1 MRDMPIIPEKP
12 NTAGKTKHKGLIFAG
27 RNVKEMTR
35 DPVIYIFC
43 IAFPV
48 AMLALFVIINKFAD
62 GHTPV
67 FEFTSLLPGVLTFSY
82 SFLMLAVCLLVSKD
96 KTSSLLKRLYTSP
109 MKRTDFVFG
118 YVLPSLAVGIAQ
130 TVVTL
135 FSGYIISLII
145 GSGYIAFGKCV
156 LLALEQLPSLF
167 INISLGIVI
176 GCLLNE
182 KSAPAITSVFIS
194 ASGILGGAWMPLDT
208 MGSFEVFCRFLPF
221 YPSVYLGRII
231 TGATHTPTDYTNP
244 VPVYYSFDG
253 VGITSVIVLSVYL
266 IVSVILAIIFFGIM
280 MKKDD

>member
-1 MRDMPIIPEKP
+1 MTDKSIMTDKP
-12 NTAGKTKHKGLIFAG
+12 NMTGKTKNRGLIFAG

-48 AMLALFVIINKFAD
+48 AMLALFVIINKFTG

-67 FEFTSLLPGVLTFSY
+67 FEFASLLPGVLTFSY

-109 MKRTDFVFG
+109 MKRTDFVVG
-118 YVLPSLAVGIAQ
+118 YVLPSLAVGLAQ
-130 TVVTL
+130 TIITL
-135 FSGYIISLII
+135 LSGYIISLII
-145 GSGYIAFGKCV
+145 GSDYMAFGKC
-156 LLALEQLPSLF
+156 LLLIPEQLPSLV
-167 INISLGIVI
+167 INVFLGIVI
-176 GCLLNE
+176 GSLLNE

-208 MGSFEVFCRFLPF
+208 MGGFEVFCRFLPF

-231 TGATHTPTDYTNP
+231 TRAAHTPADYTNP
-244 VPVYYSFDG
+244 VPVYYAFDG
-253 VGITSVIVLSVYL
+253 VGITSVIVLAVYL
-266 IVSVILAIIFFGIM
+266 AISIALAIVFFGTM

>member
-1 MRDMPIIPEKP
+1 MKND
-12 NTAGKTKHKGLIFAG
+12 TKNRGLIFAG

-43 IAFPV
+43 VAFPV
-48 AMLALFVIINKFAD
+48 AMLVLFVIVNKFTG

-82 SFLMLAVCLLVSKD
+82 SFLMLTVCLLVSKD
-96 KTSSLLKRLYTSP
+96 KTSSLLKRLFTSP
-109 MKRTDFVFG
+109 MKKTDFVVG
-118 YVLPSLAVGIAQ
+118 YVLPSLAVGLAQ
-130 TVVTL
+130 TIVTL
-135 FSGYIISLII
+135 LSGYIISLII
-145 GSGYIAFGKCV
+145 GSEYIAFVKC
-156 LLALEQLPSLF
+156 LLLMLEQLPSLL
-167 INISLGIVI
+167 INVFLGIVI

-231 TGATHTPTDYTNP
+231 TGAAHTPTDYSNP
-244 VPVYYSFDG
+244 VPVYYSFNG
-253 VGITSVIVLSVYL
+253 VGITSVIMLAFYL
-266 IVSVILAIIFFGIM
+266 TVSVVLAIVFFGLT

>member
-1 MRDMPIIPEKP
+1 MTDKTIITDKQ
-12 NTAGKTKHKGLIFAG
+12 NTKNKGLIFAG

-67 FEFTSLLPGVLTFSY
+67 FEFPSLIPGILTFSY

-109 MKRTDFVFG
+109 MKRTDFVSG
-118 YVLPSLAVGIAQ
+118 YVLPSVAVGFAQ
-130 TVVTL
+130 TIVTL
-135 FSGYIISLII
+135 LSGYIISLII
-145 GSGYIAFGKCV
+145 GSEFIKFGSCV
-156 LLALEQLPSLF
+156 LLILEQLPSLF
-167 INISLGIVI
+167 INVFLGIVI

-208 MGSFEVFCRFLPF
+208 MGGFEVFCRFLPF

-231 TGATHTPTDYTNP
+231 TGATHTPTDYVNP
-244 VPVYYSFDG
+244 VSVYYSFDG
-253 VGITSVIVLSVYL
+253 VGITSVIVLAFYL
-266 IVSVILAIIFFGIM
+266 IVSVISAIVFFGIM